1 MMELNVQSLNL
12 WLKKERRLNLKRIIF
27 MLVSVIG
34 LLCFMLVLYAREIY
48 YLESK
53 VAYFDELAEGY
64 REIVHENYECPPFP
78 WYTLYDKTGKRPP
91 HLFPDF
97 AMNKM
102 DGEFKDIRKE

>member
-1 MMELNVQSLNL
+1 MKKAIFILINL
-12 WLKKERRLNLKRIIF
+12 ICLLAVI
-27 MLVSVIG
+27 LVW
-34 LLCFMLVLYAREIY
+34 CHQEIN

-53 VAYFDELAEGY
+53 VDYFDRLAEGY
-64 REIVHENYECPPFP
+64 REMVHDNYECPPFP

-102 DGEFKDIRKE
+102 DGEWKDIK